1 MTDAELNHFR
11 AIAAAMQDSPAD
23 WQWIG
28 KHLSQ
33 RLFDITEQ
41 RARDYAR
48 RFGGEAKRMPMT
60 PEPDAGRRRF

>member
-11 AIAAAMQDSPAD
+11 AIAAAMQSCPTD

-28 KHLSQ
+28 AYSSQ
-33 RLFDITEQ
+33 RLFGITEQ

-48 RFGGEAKRMPMT
+48 RFGGEAKQMGA
-60 PEPDAGRRRF
+60 EPDAGRRRF

>member
-11 AIAAAMQDSPAD
+11 AIAAAMQTNPTD

-33 RLFDITEQ
+33 RLFGITEQ

-48 RFGGEAKRMPMT
+48 RFGGEAKQMT